1 MFRHYLTVALRTFA
15 RQRLY
20 SFVNIAGM
28 MVGLTCAIFICMFLR
43 DELSYDAW
51 QPDSGNIYQLT
62 TKFILPGGGEA
73 LEMADASYP
82 LGQAMKDG
90 ITEVEKVVRLTHNA
104 ETVRVGDKQ
113 FHERISGVDADFFA
127 VIKMPA
133 LYGNPATVLAQ
144 PNNVIITQRTAQKYF
159 GTDNPIGRTLTI
171 QDKYS
176 FIVAAVLANPAHN
189 TQFNGDIFLSDKNKL
204 FSSYDKKNWFEA
216 NTTVLV
222 KLIPGADAASVAEKT
237 KPILRRNADPS
248 QFIKTKMTGDQMI
261 KIRLVPMAY
270 IHIDGGMGSNSG
282 WIMFYGFAAIALLIL
297 AIAAFN
303 FTNLA
308 TACATL
314 RAREVALRKTMGAS
328 RAQLI
333 GQYLSESLLAALF
346 ALILALALVEILTP
360 AFDSLINRPIHFSY
374 LKDWPLSL
382 GAIAMALLTGL
393 LGGIYPALVLSRLRP
408 GNALKSRTAAISGSG
423 RLRTALVV
431 IQFAISIG
439 LGIGALTVFAQINYA
454 KNTDLGFRDDHIM
467 IVDSTELIDAKSVK
481 TFMDRLAA
489 SPAVAEVTASRTM
502 PFGGNF
508 NGGFVDLPGGQMIS
522 GQTIS
527 VFPGYFHLYGIHLL
541 AGRDFSTS
549 HGGDDMAG
557 DPEEEFIANRS
568 IIIDENMARRLGYT
582 PQSAIGKYIR
592 AGVVKHVP
600 VRIIGVVGGVKY
612 FGVARTMDPVI
623 YTYCSTSRSAV
634 SVRLKGGQIE
644 QGVHDV
650 DRIWHEIAPQT
661 AIQHHFFEDSFN
673 RAFESSER
681 QGRLFGIFVGIAIFI
696 ACLGLFGLAAF
707 TTERRAKEI
716 GIRKVFGASRRDIIR
731 MLLWQFSIPVLLANL
746 IAWPLAYLGLTR
758 WLQSYAYHIDLN
770 PAFFILSGLM
780 ALLIASATVAAHAF
794 KIASIAPIHALR
806 EE

>member
-28 MVGLTCAIFICMFLR
+28 MVGLTCAIFIFMFLR

-51 QPDSGNIYQLT
+51 QPDSKNIYQLT
-62 TKFILPGGGEA
+62 TSFHLPGGGEDLQMPTA
-73 LEMADASYP
+73 PYP
-82 LGQAMKDG
+82 LGQAMKDS
-90 ITEVEKVVRLTHNA
+90 ITDIDTIVRLSEGA
-104 ETVRVGDKQ
+104 ETVRVGNKQ
-113 FHERISGVDADFFA
+113 FQENITSVDANFFS

-133 LYGNPATVLAQ
+133 LYGNPAAALAQ
-144 PNNVIITQRTAQKYF
+144 PNNVVITQRLAQKYF
-159 GTDNPIGRTLTI
+159 GTDNSIGRTLTI
-171 QDKYS
+171 QGKYT
-176 FIVAAVLANPAHN
+176 FTVAAVLANPLHN
-189 TQFNGDIFLSDKNKL
+189 TQFNNDIYLSGKTRIFDNK
-204 FSSYDKKNWFEA
+204 FRENWFSA
-216 NTTVLV
+216 NTIILV
-222 KLIPGADAASVAEKT
+222 KLIPEANIDNVTEKI

-248 QFIKTKMTGDQMI
+248 QFLKTKMTGDQMI
-261 KIRLVPMAY
+261 KIRLVPMSY

-328 RAQLI
+328 RWQLI
-333 GQYLSESLLAALF
+333 AQYLSESLLAATF

-382 GAIAMALLTGL
+382 GAVAMALLTGL

-439 LGIGALTVFAQINYA
+439 LGIGALTVFAQTNYA
-454 KNTDLGFRDDHIM
+454 KNADLGFHDDHIL
-467 IVDSTELIDAKSVK
+467 IVDSAYNIDAKSMK

-489 SPAVAEVTASRTM
+489 SPAIAEVTASMTM

-508 NGGFVDLPGGQMIS
+508 NGVFVDLPGGQTLT

-527 VFPGYFHLYGIHLL
+527 TYPGYFHLYGIHLI

-549 HGGDDMAG
+549 HGNDDMGSEKMG
-557 DPEEEFIANRS
+557 DFVKDRS
-568 IIIDENMARRLGYT
+568 IIIDEVMAHRLGYT

-592 AGVVKHVP
+592 SGMDNRVP
-600 VRIIGVVGGVKY
+600 TRIIGVVGGVKY
-612 FGVARTMDPVI
+612 FGVSRTMDPII
-623 YTYCSTSRSAV
+623 YTYYSSASGTV

-650 DRIWHEIAPQT
+650 EKIWHEIAPQT
-661 AIQHHFFEDSFN
+661 AIKHHFFEDSFN
-673 RAFESSER
+673 KAFESSER
-681 QGRLFGIFVGIAIFI
+681 QERLFGIFVGIAIFI

-758 WLQSYAYHIDLN
+758 WLQNYAYHIDLN
-770 PAFFILSGLM
+770 PAFFILSGLI
-780 ALLIASATVAAHAF
+780 ALLIASGTVAAHAF
-794 KIASIAPIHALR
+794 KIASVNPIYAIK